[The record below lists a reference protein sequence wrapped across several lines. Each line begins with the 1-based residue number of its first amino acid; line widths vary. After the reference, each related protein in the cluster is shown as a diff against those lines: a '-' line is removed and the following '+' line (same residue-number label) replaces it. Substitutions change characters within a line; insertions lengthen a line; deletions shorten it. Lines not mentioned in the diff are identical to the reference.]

1 MVPGSPLRIGGVT
14 LALSIDRDR
23 ARRGP
28 FPANESNPDGPQ
40 RAATAASQA
49 RGLPTGECR

>member
-1 MVPGSPLRIGGVT
+1 MVPRSPLRIGGVT